1 MQRAPQMAEDAFET
15 DLEAMFAQAPAF
27 ADEDAFAA
35 RIEARLANLRR
46 TQRWVYGVAIT
57 AGALIAGLQLAQW
70 QAPWRLL
77 AELGDNLMSLEV
89 TMPNVTPM
97 AAALATGG
105 VLLAAY
111 VTQLLREE
119 A

>member
-1 MQRAPQMAEDAFET
+1 MQRAPQMPEDAFEF

-27 ADEDAFAA
+27 ADEDAFAT
-35 RIEARLANLRR
+35 RVEARLAKLRR

-77 AELGDNLMSLEV
+77 TEFGDGLMSLEV
-89 TMPNVTPM
+89 TLPYVTPT

-105 VLLAAY
+105 VLLVAY